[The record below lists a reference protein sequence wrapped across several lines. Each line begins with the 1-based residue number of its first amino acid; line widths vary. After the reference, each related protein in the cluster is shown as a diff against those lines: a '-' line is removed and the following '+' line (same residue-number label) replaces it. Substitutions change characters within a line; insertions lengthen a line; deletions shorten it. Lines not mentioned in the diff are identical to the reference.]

1 MSSRNCNCNGGG
13 CGGCGR
19 GNGVLATMQ
28 TGDTFPV
35 YFDVLDDEESS
46 MLAEGYNLIAA
57 MRDYKG
63 ELILRGST
71 DGGRITREDD
81 YYVLTVTHAES
92 LLMIGKV
99 YLELTLTANE
109 ENDIYHGDRIIT
121 VEFEP
126 RQNNELVPGGDTPMP
141 EPTPDMEIATR
152 EEIDAITEG
161 WS

>member
-1 MSSRNCNCNGGG
+1 MGST

-19 GNGVLATMQ
+19 GNGVIATMQ

-35 YFDVLDDEESS
+35 YFDVLDDEESA

-92 LLMIGKV
+92 LLMVGKV
-99 YLELTLTANE
+99 YIELTLTADN

-126 RQNNELVPGGDTPMP
+126 RQNNELVPGGDTPVP
-141 EPTPDMEIATR
+141 DPTVEIATM
-152 EEIDAITEG
+152 EEIDAITEN
-161 WS
+161 WQ

>member
-1 MSSRNCNCNGGG
+1 MGST

-19 GNGVLATMQ
+19 GNGVIATMQ

-35 YFDVLDDEESS
+35 YLDVLDDEESS

-71 DGGRITREDD
+71 DGGRITRDDD

-92 LLMIGKV
+92 LLMVGKV
-99 YLELTLTANE
+99 YIELTLTADN

-126 RQNNELVPGGDTPMP
+126 RQNNELVPGGDTPVP
-141 EPTPDMEIATR
+141 DPTVEIATM
-152 EEIDAITEG
+152 EEIDAITEN
-161 WS
+161 WQ

>member
-1 MSSRNCNCNGGG
+1 MSCNCNNIGST

-35 YFDVLDDEESS
+35 YLDFLNDEESA

-81 YYVLTVTHAES
+81 YYKLEVAHAES
-92 LLMIGKV
+92 LKMVGKV
-99 YLELTLTANE
+99 YLELTLTANDE
-109 ENDIYHGDRIIT
+109 QDIYHGDRIIT
-121 VEFEP
+121 IEFEP

-141 EPTPDMEIATR
+141 EPTPCPEAEIATNTD
-152 EEIDAITEG
+152 IDNIMED
-161 WS
+161 

>member
-1 MSSRNCNCNGGG
+1 MSCNCNNMGST

-19 GNGVLATMQ
+19 GNGVIATMQ

-35 YFDVLDDEESS
+35 YFDVLDDEESA

-92 LLMIGKV
+92 LLMVGKV
-99 YLELTLTANE
+99 YIELTLTADN

-126 RQNNELVPGGDTPMP
+126 RQNNELVPGGDTPVP
-141 EPTPDMEIATR
+141 DPTVEIATM
-152 EEIDAITEG
+152 EEIDAITEN
-161 WS
+161 WQ

>member
-1 MSSRNCNCNGGG
+1 MSCNCNNMGSS
-13 CGGCGR
+13 CGGCG
-19 GNGVLATMQ
+19 NDCGVLATMQ

-35 YFDVLDDEESS
+35 YFDFLNDEESS

-71 DGGRITREDD
+71 DGGRITRDDD

-92 LLMIGKV
+92 LKMVGKV

-126 RQNNELVPGGDTPMP
+126 RKNNELVPGGDTPV
-141 EPTPDMEIATR
+141 PDPAVEIATR
-152 EEIDAITEG
+152 EEIDAITED
-161 WS
+161 WQ

>member
-1 MSSRNCNCNGGG
+1 MSCNCNNMGST

-19 GNGVLATMQ
+19 GNGVIATMQ
-28 TGDTFPV
+28 TGDKFPV
-35 YFDVLDDEESS
+35 YFDFLNDEESS

-81 YYVLTVTHAES
+81 YYKLEVAHAES
-92 LLMIGKV
+92 LKMVGKV

-121 VEFEP
+121 IVFEP

-141 EPTPDMEIATR
+141 EPTPDMQIATE

>member
-1 MSSRNCNCNGGG
+1 MGCTCNNSGS

-19 GNGVLATMQ
+19 NTCGYIATMQ

-35 YFDVLDDEESS
+35 YFDVLDDEESA

-81 YYVLTVTHAES
+81 CYVITVTHAES
-92 LLMIGKV
+92 LLMVGKV

-121 VEFEP
+121 IVFEP
-126 RQNNELVPGGDTPMP
+126 RKNNELVPGGDTPV
-141 EPTPDMEIATR
+141 PDPAVEIATR
-152 EEIDAITEG
+152 EEIDAITED
-161 WS
+161 WQ

>member
-19 GNGVLATMQ
+19 GNGVIATMQ

-35 YFDVLDDEESS
+35 YFDFLNDEESS

-81 YYVLTVTHAES
+81 CYVLTVTHAES
-92 LLMIGKV
+92 LLMVGKV
-99 YLELTLTANE
+99 YLELTLTADN

-126 RQNNELVPGGDTPMP
+126 RKNNELVPGGDTPVP
-141 EPTPDMEIATR
+141 DPTVEIATR
-152 EEIDAITEG
+152 EEIDAITEN
-161 WS
+161 WQ